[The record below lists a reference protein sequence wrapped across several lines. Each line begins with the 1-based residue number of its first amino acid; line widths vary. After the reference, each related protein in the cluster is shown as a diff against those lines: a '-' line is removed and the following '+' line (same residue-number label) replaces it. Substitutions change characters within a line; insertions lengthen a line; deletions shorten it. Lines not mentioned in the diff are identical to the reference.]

1 MPSKEAS
8 VFTEILRFISHEHSW
23 VLTMPHSQQLNRSA
37 TGSAT
42 GSVTGALLQRSG
54 SSSGANDSTPF
65 PAQNRAHSL
74 PYSNKD
80 LPDAEQAPAQ
90 PVAAP
95 ASAPASALTSARTSV
110 AITVAIPTYNG
121 AERLPMVLE
130 KLRSQKHLDGIS
142 WEIIVCDNSS
152 TDDTATVVQQ
162 YQTDWPEQIP
172 LHYRFAPEQGAAF
185 ARQRAVESAAG
196 ALIAFLDDDNLP
208 AEDWLFQALTFAQSH
223 PEAGAFGSQIHG
235 QFESELPAE
244 LEHIKCFLA
253 IIERGNDPH
262 LYAPANKILPPAA
275 GLVVRKSA
283 WMSAVPKR
291 LFLNNKGKEAGL
303 ASEDLEALL
312 YIQKA
317 GYDIWYNPAMVVH
330 HDIPDGRL
338 RKDYLVT
345 LFRCVGLS
353 RFHIRLLGLDKWKRP
368 AAIPAYIANDICKL
382 ALHRLRYGAR
392 EQLSVTENCKRTLLA
407 STAISPFF
415 LLKKIYRDT
424 VQARE
429 DCRHIDRQRQLAQ
442 LTEAFEK
449 DLFMLYQQPVV
460 NVGLSADDLAQQ
472 PSHQRE
478 LLLRL
483 RTQQRNCVL
492 PDDFLPTARR
502 YQLMRTVDRWVIRT
516 LVSHVTQRFSSG
528 ELSAA
533 STRSQPLY
541 SINLSGQS
549 VRDSKL
555 AGFIANKLSQVN
567 LPASWFC
574 FEIDSE
580 CALSAPQCA
589 VALINELHQIGCQVT
604 LDNIIASP
612 ETTEQLRHL
621 PVDYIKLDSAFL
633 TSALQGNPRQDQQ
646 SVKTWMQIQSLID
659 RGAVAAIA
667 KGIESE
673 AQLDTVQRQGIRY
686 VQGYKVARPQPL

>member
-1 MPSKEAS
+1 
-8 VFTEILRFISHEHSW
+8 
-23 VLTMPHSQQLNRSA
+23 
-37 TGSAT
+37 
-42 GSVTGALLQRSG
+42 
-54 SSSGANDSTPF
+54 
-65 PAQNRAHSL
+65 
-74 PYSNKD
+74 
-80 LPDAEQAPAQ
+80 
-90 PVAAP
+90 
-95 ASAPASALTSARTSV
+95 
-110 AITVAIPTYNG
+110 
-121 AERLPMVLE
+121 
-130 KLRSQKHLDGIS
+130 
-142 WEIIVCDNSS
+142 
-152 TDDTATVVQQ
+152 
-162 YQTDWPEQIP
+162 
-172 LHYRFAPEQGAAF
+172 
-185 ARQRAVESAAG
+185 
-196 ALIAFLDDDNLP
+196 
-208 AEDWLFQALTFAQSH
+208 
-223 PEAGAFGSQIHG
+223 
-235 QFESELPAE
+235 
-244 LEHIKCFLA
+244 
-253 IIERGNDPH
+253 
-262 LYAPANKILPPAA
+262 
-275 GLVVRKSA
+275 
-283 WMSAVPKR
+283 
-291 LFLNNKGKEAGL
+291 
-303 ASEDLEALL
+303 
-312 YIQKA
+312 
-317 GYDIWYNPAMVVH
+317 
-330 HDIPDGRL
+330 
-338 RKDYLVT
+338 
-345 LFRCVGLS
+345 
-353 RFHIRLLGLDKWKRP
+353 
-368 AAIPAYIANDICKL
+368 
-382 ALHRLRYGAR
+382 
-392 EQLSVTENCKRTLLA
+392 
-407 STAISPFF
+407 
-415 LLKKIYRDT
+415 
-424 VQARE
+424 
-429 DCRHIDRQRQLAQ
+429 
-442 LTEAFEK
+442 
-449 DLFMLYQQPVV
+449 MLYQQPVV